1 MSGSF
6 IPSIE
11 TKVRTLGKQ
20 CRPAR
25 SIHPQRFCC
34 AARSQAAIMIGQAR
48 MPAESRPNSSDSAA
62 TVQTTD
68 ARLDALLK
76 RFEAGEMRALA
87 QLITMVENRAPES
100 SAIIERIYAK
110 TGRAQVVGITGP
122 PGAGKSTLVNHLIAK
137 YRALGKKIA
146 ILAVDPSSPFSG
158 GAVLGDRVRM
168 TDHYKDAGV
177 YIRSLASRGS
187 HGGLSRAAR
196 EIVKLLDAY
205 GSDVIII
212 ETVGVGQTEL
222 SIMDLADTTVV
233 VTVPEGGDAVQ
244 VMKAGLNEIADV
256 FVVNKADRDGADRIK
271 AELELNVHLRP
282 AGGWRPPVLMTQA
295 AADKGVDRLVDAIA
309 KHGDYLA
316 AHRDPAREA
325 ERRTHELIEVLGGE
339 LEDRAARA
347 LKDGQQSG
355 LLLRVREGQTN
366 PYGAARKILEDPATL
381 IELLGVGS
389 NGRK

>member
-1 MSGSF
+1 MTTNTG
-6 IPSIE
+6 E
-11 TKVRTLGKQ
+11 TAAVSPRLEKLLERFDRADKVAL
-20 CRPAR
+20 
-25 SIHPQRFCC
+25 
-34 AARSQAAIMIGQAR
+34 
-48 MPAESRPNSSDSAA
+48 
-62 TVQTTD
+62 
-68 ARLDALLK
+68 ARLIT
-76 RFEAGEMRALA
+76 
-87 QLITMVENRAPES
+87 LIENHAPERN
-100 SAIIERIYAK
+100 AVIERIYAK
-110 TGRAQVVGITGP
+110 TGHAHIVGITGP
-122 PGAGKSTLVNHLIAK
+122 PGAGKSTLVNLLIAK
-137 YRALGKKIA
+137 YRALGKQVAVLA
-146 ILAVDPSSPFSG
+146 IDPSSPFSG

-168 TDHYKDAGV
+168 TDHYKDTGV
-177 YIRSLASRGS
+177 YIRSISSRGS

-196 EIVKLLDAY
+196 EITKLLDAF
-205 GSDVIII
+205 GHDIIII

-222 SIMDLADTTVV
+222 GIMDLADTTVV

-271 AELELNVHLRP
+271 AELELSVHLRP
-282 AGGWRPPVLMTQA
+282 AGGWSPPVLMTQA

>member
-1 MSGSF
+1 MTTNTG
-6 IPSIE
+6 E
-11 TKVRTLGKQ
+11 TAAVSPRLEKLLERFDRADKVAL
-20 CRPAR
+20 
-25 SIHPQRFCC
+25 
-34 AARSQAAIMIGQAR
+34 
-48 MPAESRPNSSDSAA
+48 
-62 TVQTTD
+62 
-68 ARLDALLK
+68 ARLIT
-76 RFEAGEMRALA
+76 
-87 QLITMVENRAPES
+87 LIENHAPERN
-100 SAIIERIYAK
+100 AVIERIYAK
-110 TGRAQVVGITGP
+110 TGHAHIVGITGP
-122 PGAGKSTLVNHLIAK
+122 PGAGKSTLVNLLIAK
-137 YRALGKKIA
+137 YRALGKQVAVLA
-146 ILAVDPSSPFSG
+146 IDPSSPFSG

-168 TDHYKDAGV
+168 TDHYKDTGV
-177 YIRSLASRGS
+177 YIRSISSRGS

-196 EIVKLLDAY
+196 EITKLLDAF
-205 GSDVIII
+205 GHDIIII

-222 SIMDLADTTVV
+222 GIMDLADTTVV

-271 AELELNVHLRP
+271 AELELSVHLRP
-282 AGGWRPPVLMTQA
+282 AGGWSPPVLMTQA

-309 KHGDYLA
+309 KHGEYLTA
-316 AHRDPAREA
+316 NRDPAHEA

-347 LKDGQQSG
+347 LKDGHQSG

-381 IELLGVGS
+381 IELLGVDS

>member
-1 MSGSF
+1 MTADSRQTSGA
-6 IPSIE
+6 
-11 TKVRTLGKQ
+11 T
-20 CRPAR
+20 PA
-25 SIHPQRFCC
+25 PVE
-34 AARSQAAIMIGQAR
+34 AK
-48 MPAESRPNSSDSAA
+48 
-62 TVQTTD
+62 D

-122 PGAGKSTLVNHLIAK
+122 PGAGKSTLVNRLIAK

-146 ILAVDPSSPFSG
+146 ILAIDPSSPFSG

-205 GSDVIII
+205 GSDLIII

-233 VTVPEGGDAVQ
+233 VTVPEGGDGVQ

-256 FVVNKADRDGADRIK
+256 FVVNKADREGADRIK
-271 AELELNVHLRP
+271 AELELSVHLR
-282 AGGWRPPVLMTQA
+282 GGEGWRAPVLLTQA
-295 AADKGVDRLVDAIA
+295 AIDQGVDAVVDAIGR
-309 KHGDYLA
+309 HREYLREHLDA
-316 AHRDPAREA
+316 ARES
-325 ERRTHELIEVLGGE
+325 ERRTREFVEVLSAE
-339 LEDRAARA
+339 LEERAARA
-347 LKDGQQSG
+347 VADGG
-355 LLLRVREGQTN
+355 APALLGEVRAGKLN
-366 PYGAARKILEDPATL
+366 PYSAARRIIEDRKALTD
-381 IELLGVGS
+381 LLQ
-389 NGRK
+389 NGGGKARAD